1 MNEKRRIV
9 RSLRQYFFDLGI
21 IDENSNINVDFLSNE
36 PIEYVIEPIPIEPIL
51 RQYADGSSLRQFV
64 FNFASKN
71 YYGADVIQNIK
82 NTEFYEDFSE
92 LIEDNNRKGVLPKI
106 KGIQSIECLNN
117 GTINEDNTDNAKYVI
132 QMRITYYKD

>member
-36 PIEYVIEPIPIEPIL
+36 PIEYVIEPIPVEPIL
-51 RQYADGSSLRQFV
+51 RPYKDGGSLRQFV

-71 YYGADVIQNIK
+71 YYGADVIQNMK

-92 LIEDNNRKGVLPKI
+92 LIEDNNKKGVLPKI
-106 KGIQSIECLNN
+106 NGIQSIECLNN

>member
-1 MNEKRRIV
+1 MISKI
-9 RSLRQYFFDLGI
+9 RQYFFDLGI
-21 IDENSNINVDFLSNE
+21 IDENSNINIDFLSNK

-64 FNFASKN
+64 FQFGSRE
-71 YYGADVIQNIK
+71 YFGADVIQNMR

-106 KGIQSIECLNN
+106 NGIQSIECLNN

>member
-1 MNEKRRIV
+1 MISKI
-9 RSLRQYFFDLGI
+9 RQYFFDLGI
-21 IDENSNINVDFLSNE
+21 IDENSNINVDFLSNK
-36 PIEYVIEPIPIEPIL
+36 PIEYVIEPIPMEPIL

-64 FNFASKN
+64 FQFGSRE
-71 YYGADVIQNIK
+71 YFGADVIQNMK

-106 KGIQSIECLNN
+106 NGIQSIECLNN

-132 QMRITYYKD
+132 QMRITYYKN

>member
-1 MNEKRRIV
+1 MISKI
-9 RSLRQYFFDLGI
+9 RQYFFDLGI
-21 IDENSNINVDFLSNE
+21 IDENSNINVDFLSNK
-36 PIEYVIEPIPIEPIL
+36 PIEYVIEPIPMEPIL

-64 FNFASKN
+64 FQFGSRE
-71 YYGADVIQNIK
+71 YFGADVIQNMK

-106 KGIQSIECLNN
+106 NGIQSIECLNN

>member
-1 MNEKRRIV
+1 MISKI
-9 RSLRQYFFDLGI
+9 RQYFFDLGI

-64 FNFASKN
+64 FQFGSRE
-71 YYGADVIQNIK
+71 YFGTDVIQNMK

-106 KGIQSIECLNN
+106 DGIQSIECLSN

-132 QMRITYYKD
+132 QMRITYYKN

>member
-1 MNEKRRIV
+1 MISKI
-9 RSLRQYFFDLGI
+9 RQYFFDLGI

-36 PIEYVIEPIPIEPIL
+36 PIEYVIEPIPVEPVI

-64 FNFASKN
+64 FQFGSRE
-71 YYGADVIQNIK
+71 YYGADVVQNMA
-82 NTEFYEDFSE
+82 NTEFYENFSA

-106 KGIQSIECLNN
+106 DGIQSIECLNN

-132 QMRITYYKD
+132 QMRITYYKN

>member
-1 MNEKRRIV
+1 MISKI
-9 RSLRQYFFDLGI
+9 RQYFFDLGI

-36 PIEYVIEPIPIEPIL
+36 PIEYVIEPIPVEPIIKA
-51 RQYADGSSLRQFV
+51 YKDGGSLRQFV
-64 FNFASKN
+64 FQFGSRE
-71 YYGADVIQNIK
+71 YFGADVIQNMR

-106 KGIQSIECLNN
+106 NGIQSIECLNN

-132 QMRITYYKD
+132 QMRITYYKN

>member
-1 MNEKRRIV
+1 MISKI
-9 RSLRQYFFDLGI
+9 RQYFFDLGI

-36 PIEYVIEPIPIEPIL
+36 PIQYVIEPIPVEPVI

-64 FNFASKN
+64 FQFGSRE
-71 YYGADVIQNIK
+71 YFGADVIQNMK

-92 LIEDNNRKGVLPKI
+92 LIGDNNRKGVLPKI
-106 KGIQSIECLNN
+106 NGIQSIECLNN

>member
-1 MNEKRRIV
+1 MISKI
-9 RSLRQYFFDLGI
+9 RQYFFDLGI

-36 PIEYVIEPIPIEPIL
+36 PIQYVIEPIPVEPIIKP
-51 RQYADGSSLRQFV
+51 YKDGGSLRQFV
-64 FNFASKN
+64 FQFGSRE
-71 YYGADVIQNIK
+71 YYGADVIQNMK
-82 NTEFYEDFSE
+82 NTEFYEDFSA

-106 KGIQSIECLNN
+106 DGIQSIECLNN

>member
-1 MNEKRRIV
+1 MISKI
-9 RSLRQYFFDLGI
+9 RQYFFDLGI

-36 PIEYVIEPIPIEPIL
+36 PIEYVIEPIPVEPIIKP
-51 RQYADGSSLRQFV
+51 YKDGGSLRQFV
-64 FNFASKN
+64 FQFGSRE
-71 YYGADVIQNIK
+71 YFGADVIQNMK

-106 KGIQSIECLNN
+106 NGIQSIECLNN

>member
-1 MNEKRRIV
+1 MISKI
-9 RSLRQYFFDLGI
+9 RQYFFDLRI

-36 PIEYVIEPIPIEPIL
+36 PIQYVIEPIPVEPIIKP
-51 RQYADGSSLRQFV
+51 YKDGGSLRQFV
-64 FNFASKN
+64 FQFGSRE
-71 YYGADVIQNIK
+71 YYGADVIQNMK
-82 NTEFYEDFSE
+82 NTEFYEDFSA

-106 KGIQSIECLNN
+106 DGIQSIECLNN

>member
-1 MNEKRRIV
+1 MISKI
-9 RSLRQYFFDLGI
+9 RQYFFDLGI

-36 PIEYVIEPIPIEPIL
+36 PIEYVIEPIPIEPVI

-64 FNFASKN
+64 FQFGSRE
-71 YYGADVIQNIK
+71 YFGADVIQNMK

-106 KGIQSIECLNN
+106 NGIQSIECLNN

-132 QMRITYYKD
+132 QMRITYYKN

>member
-1 MNEKRRIV
+1 MISKI
-9 RSLRQYFFDLGI
+9 RQYFFNLGI

-36 PIEYVIEPIPIEPIL
+36 PIQYVIEPIPVEPIL

-64 FNFASKN
+64 FQFGSRE
-71 YYGADVIQNIK
+71 YYGADVVQNMA
-82 NTEFYEDFSE
+82 NTEFYENFSA

-106 KGIQSIECLNN
+106 DGIQSIECLSN
-117 GTINEDNTDNAKYVI
+117 GTINEDNTNNAKYVI

>member
-1 MNEKRRIV
+1 MISKI
-9 RSLRQYFFDLGI
+9 RQYFFNLGI

-36 PIEYVIEPIPIEPIL
+36 PIEYVIEPIPMEPVI

-64 FNFASKN
+64 FQFGSRE
-71 YYGADVIQNIK
+71 YFGADVIQNMK

-92 LIEDNNRKGVLPKI
+92 LIEDNNKKGVLPNI
-106 KGIQSIECLNN
+106 DGIQSIECLNN

-132 QMRITYYKD
+132 QMRITYYRD

>member
-1 MNEKRRIV
+1 MISKI
-9 RSLRQYFFDLGI
+9 RQYFFDLGI
-21 IDENSNINVDFLSNE
+21 IDENSNINVDFLSNK
-36 PIEYVIEPIPIEPIL
+36 PIEYVIEPIPVEPIL

-64 FNFASKN
+64 FQFGSRE
-71 YYGADVIQNIK
+71 YFGADVIQNMK

-106 KGIQSIECLNN
+106 NGIQSIECLNN

>member
-1 MNEKRRIV
+1 MISK
-9 RSLRQYFFDLGI
+9 LRQYFFDLGI

-36 PIEYVIEPIPIEPIL
+36 PIEYVIEPIPVEPVI

-64 FNFASKN
+64 FQFGSRE
-71 YYGADVIQNIK
+71 YFGADVIQNMK

-106 KGIQSIECLNN
+106 NGIQSIECLNN